1 MKSMTTRLRSR
12 AEYRLREGFALDR
25 RYAFLM
31 GIPQQDKETAI
42 MEVARVFAETGIS
55 YAIMG
60 GVAVQ
65 IHTKEPRTTLD
76 LDIALKSKSDIPV
89 EALLAAGFTH
99 EGSFEFSDNWRAPGP
114 LPRKQ
119 RTAVQFS
126 ADALTAEAVDHAGTV
141 TLGDVEIPVVSPRDL
156 VVLKLAAAIEPRR
169 RKSKRITDYG
179 DVIRLL
185 EEHPGLEKR
194 IPGIEVELAAIRAML

>member
-1 MKSMTTRLRSR
+1 MTTRLKSR
-12 AEYRLREGFALDR
+12 AESRLREGFALDR

-31 GIPQQDKETAI
+31 GFPQADKEFTI
-42 MEVARVFAETGIS
+42 LEIARIFDKAGVP

-65 IHTKEPRTTLD
+65 VHTEEPRTTLD
-76 LDIALKSKSDIPV
+76 LDIALRSKSDVPV
-89 EALLAAGFTH
+89 EALLAAGFKH
-99 EGSFEFSDNWRAPGP
+99 EGTFEFSDNWRAPGP

-141 TLGDVEIPVVSPRDL
+141 TLEGVDISVVSSRDL
-156 VVLKLAAAIEPRR
+156 VILKLAAALEPRR

-179 DVIRLL
+179 DIVRLL
-185 EEHPGLEKR
+185 EEHPGLMGQF
-194 IPGIEVELAAIRAML
+194 PGIEATLSVIRSML